1 MEPRSF
7 VSRRWSP
14 SASQGVDA
22 WTKTLQQRSDHHGEK
37 NHATKALHQ
46 EGQPK
51 CPHRA
56 IDGKDVAGHAVPPL
70 SSSATLKS
78 FLKAILEKPDLQKA
92 MQEEIST
99 EQLVEIAA
107 KHGYQLTVDEV
118 NANPLWQAGGFKYL
132 L

>member
-1 MEPRSF
+1 M
-7 VSRRWSP
+7 
-14 SASQGVDA
+14 
-22 WTKTLQQRSDHHGEK
+22 
-37 NHATKALHQ
+37 
-46 EGQPK
+46 
-51 CPHRA
+51 A
-56 IDGKDVAGHAVPPL
+56 IDGKDVVGYAVPPL

-78 FLKAILEKPDLQKA
+78 FLKAILENPDLQKA

-118 NANPLWQAGGFKYL
+118 NANPLWQAGGFKHL

>member
-1 MEPRSF
+1 M
-7 VSRRWSP
+7 
-14 SASQGVDA
+14 
-22 WTKTLQQRSDHHGEK
+22 
-37 NHATKALHQ
+37 
-46 EGQPK
+46 
-51 CPHRA
+51 
-56 IDGKDVAGHAVPPL
+56 PPL

-78 FLKAILEKPDLQKA
+78 FLKAILENSDLQRA

-118 NANPLWQAGGFKYL
+118 NANPLWQAGGFKHL

>member
-14 SASQGVDA
+14 SASQGVDEYS
-22 WTKTLQQRSDHHGEK
+22 KTLKQRSVHHAEK
-37 NHATKALHQ
+37 NHATKALHPD
-46 EGQPK
+46 GQPK
-51 CPHRA
+51 CSHRV
-56 IDGKDVAGHAVPPL
+56 IDGKDVICHAVPPL

-78 FLKAILEKPDLQKA
+78 FLKAILENADLQKA

-107 KHGYQLTVDEV
+107 KHGYQITVDEV

>member
-1 MEPRSF
+1 MS
-7 VSRRWSP
+7 
-14 SASQGVDA
+14 
-22 WTKTLQQRSDHHGEK
+22 
-37 NHATKALHQ
+37 
-46 EGQPK
+46 
-51 CPHRA
+51 
-56 IDGKDVAGHAVPPL
+56 PL

-78 FLKAILEKPDLQKA
+78 FLKAILENPDLQKA

-118 NANPLWQAGGFKYL
+118 NANPLWQAGGFKHL